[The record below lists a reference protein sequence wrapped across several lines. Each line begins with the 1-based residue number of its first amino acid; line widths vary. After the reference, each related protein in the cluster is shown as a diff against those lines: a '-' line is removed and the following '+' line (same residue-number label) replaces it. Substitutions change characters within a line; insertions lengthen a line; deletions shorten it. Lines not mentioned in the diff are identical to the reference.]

1 MASTITQINKINQII
16 SENIEDPI
24 LILNEKFMCEY
35 ANFEDFKEEK
45 HIFDF
50 IHPDDKKR
58 VNKFIKNIFKH
69 GFGTEESRI
78 IDDKGFFRWYEIKG
92 KRFLDDTNNRRVF
105 LICRDISKFK
115 KIEENYNESQKSFSE
130 LADSLPEIRY
140 WKFIQSKEGV
150 TTVQKTRE
158 MLDLVC
164 DNIPHFIYWK
174 DINLVYIGCNKNFAL
189 MNGLE
194 EGSNII
200 GRTDNDLIWLKNN
213 IETIQE
219 NERRVMKNN
228 IPELNSVASFIT
240 KDGNQVWF
248 EINRIPLHDLKGKVV
263 GILSTYE
270 DITIRKT
277 AEEKLKESE
286 EKYRGILDTI
296 KEGYFEVDI
305 NGKFTF
311 FNDALCE
318 LHGYTNEEMLGVNY
332 QTFVDETN
340 KQKII
345 EVYTEV
351 YQTGNPKFDFQYQ
364 LRNKNGELIT
374 CETSIYLRHDIN
386 GKIVGFSGFL
396 RDITEKFIL
405 EQKIKESEENYRTI
419 FNSSPDYIYVT
430 DVEGNLLEANQSLLD
445 RIGIPLEE
453 LRETNFMQYFA
464 GDDLEGL
471 MEISQGLTLGKEIKG
486 IEVRAKN
493 VHGEIFEYEINAVPL
508 KTNGEITKVLNLA
521 RDITAKKYAEQ
532 RLKDSE
538 KKYRHLFESSPY
550 SIWLMDED
558 GIIVDCN
565 STINS
570 LLSVL
575 KIEDII
581 GKKFSE
587 VLTFLERPDD
597 LIILLKERFDK
608 FLKGDRLGPLE
619 FQITRL
625 NGIKIW
631 LSIQT
636 SIVNIGGKRLTQ
648 AIIQDITDLKE
659 SEEELRILNEEL
671 EQIILERT
679 KELRESEE
687 KYRTLTEQS
696 FLGIAIVQDD
706 IVQYVNNQLANK
718 FGYTVQEIMA
728 WKKGG
733 FLNIIYP
740 EDRKLVAEQARKK
753 QLGESDV
760 TNQYQFRG
768 IKKNGDIIW
777 LETFSK
783 TINYRG
789 KPADF
794 ATVIDISDRIF
805 AEQKLMESER
815 KFRHLYENSPYGIV
829 LLNSEGTII
838 DINSTVP
845 MMFGFDKKDLIGNNY
860 FTLIGV
866 YSSDTMS
873 TLRELPAVLSRR
885 RTLYSNV
892 IPKITEIYK
901 KDGTRTWVQSEIS
914 TIELDDEIIHQ
925 VIIQDITEKRNA
937 EEKLRVS
944 ERQYRTTIDSLG
956 DPLHVVDKDL
966 RIILVNK
973 EFQKWLDDLNIDKQI
988 IGKKIFEAFPFL
1000 TVKVRNEY
1008 QQVFD
1013 NGILVTSMET
1023 NTLDDHDVVT
1033 ETRKIPI
1040 FSEGEIEQVITIIRD
1055 ITENKEMENQLK
1067 KSEEKY
1073 RNMVNNLDVG
1083 FYKGEYKDKLLMHNQ
1098 AVNRILRLKPDESLV
1113 GVKSSQFFINEETR
1127 KRYYDEL
1134 DEKGFIRNLIAQVKK
1149 RDRDIITVN
1158 FNAHIIYDSEGEPVE
1173 VEGTFTDITEKF
1185 KLEQELLESEKKL
1198 REQNIELMK
1207 LDQIKNDF
1215 ITMAAHE
1222 LKTPLISISG
1232 YTDYILMKHRTS
1244 FTPEITEDLLTVQ
1257 RNVKRLEVL
1266 MDQLLEVMKI
1276 DEDKLELQKEQINVR
1291 MIINDCLDDLSYLI
1305 NEKNLEIILNINHE
1319 ITLNV
1324 DTSRIFTVFTNLVSN
1339 AIKFTP
1345 DYGWVEISAEKSK
1358 DGYIFKVKD
1367 NGIGLNEEELGKLF
1381 KKFERIKQPIL
1392 NENSNV
1398 KDNGTGLGLYITKG
1412 IVELH
1417 GGEIHADSEGP
1428 NKGTTFTFTLPI

>member
-1 MASTITQINKINQII
+1 MASTINQINNINQII

-50 IHPDDKKR
+50 IHLDDKKR

-78 IDDKGFFRWYEIKG
+78 IDGKGLFRWYEIKG
-92 KRFLDDTNNRRVF
+92 RRFLDDTNNRMVF

-115 KIEENYNESQKSFSE
+115 KIEESYNESQKRFSE

-140 WKFIQSKEGV
+140 WKLIQSKEGV
-150 TTVQKTRE
+150 RTVQKTRE
-158 MLDLVC
+158 MLDLVL

-174 DINLVYIGCNKNFAL
+174 DINLVYLGCNKNFAL
-189 MNGLE
+189 MNGLV

-228 IPELNSVASFIT
+228 IPEFNSIASFIT

-305 NGKFTF
+305 DGYFTF

-332 QTFVDETN
+332 QSFVDETN
-340 KQKII
+340 KQKIV
-345 EVYTEV
+345 EVYTGV

-374 CETSIYLRHDIN
+374 CESSVYLRHDIN
-386 GKIVGFSGFL
+386 GKIVGFSGIA
-396 RDITEKFIL
+396 RDITEKFQL
-405 EQKIKESEENYRTI
+405 EQKLKNSE
-419 FNSSPDYIYVT
+419 
-430 DVEGNLLEANQSLLD
+430 Q
-445 RIGIPLEE
+445 
-453 LRETNFMQYFA
+453 
-464 GDDLEGL
+464 
-471 MEISQGLTLGKEIKG
+471 
-486 IEVRAKN
+486 
-493 VHGEIFEYEINAVPL
+493 
-508 KTNGEITKVLNLA
+508 
-521 RDITAKKYAEQ
+521 KYH
-532 RLKDSE
+532 
-538 KKYRHLFESSPY
+538 HLFESSPY
-550 SIWLMDED
+550 AIWLMDED
-558 GIIVDCN
+558 GIIIDCN

-581 GKKFSE
+581 GKKFTE
-587 VLTFLERPDD
+587 VLKFLERPDD
-597 LIILLKERFDK
+597 LIFLLKERFDK
-608 FLKGDRLGPLE
+608 FLKSDKLGQLE

-625 NGIKIW
+625 DGRKIW
-631 LSIQT
+631 LSIQSSLVKIEDKT
-636 SIVNIGGKRLTQ
+636 LTQ

-659 SEEELRILNEEL
+659 SEEELRVLNEEL
-671 EQIILERT
+671 EQVILERT

-687 KYRTLTEQS
+687 KFRTIAEQTS
-696 FLGIAIVQDD
+696 LGIAILQEGYVIYTNQALSEITGYSIMDISKWNRNDFAKKIHPDD
-706 IVQYVNNQLANK
+706 LPYVLEQLREK
-718 FGYTVQEIMA
+718 MDGETDQMSHYTVRIINPSKEIR
-728 WKKGG
+728 WIE
-733 FLNIIYP
+733 LH
-740 EDRKLVAEQARKK
+740 
-753 QLGESDV
+753 
-760 TNQYQFRG
+760 
-768 IKKNGDIIW
+768 
-777 LETFSK
+777 SK
-783 TINYRG
+783 AINYQG
-789 KPADF
+789 KIADLITF
-794 ATVIDISDRIF
+794 IDITEKRI

-829 LLNSEGTII
+829 LLNSEGAII
-838 DINSTVP
+838 DINSTIP
-845 MMFGFDKKDLIGNNY
+845 MLFGYDKEDLIGNNY
-860 FTLIGV
+860 STLIGI
-866 YSSDTMS
+866 YTPDTKNA
-873 TLRELPAVLSRR
+873 LRELPDLLSER
-885 RTLYSNV
+885 RTLDSKV
-892 IPKITEIYK
+892 IPKLTEIYK
-901 KDGTRTWVQSEIS
+901 KDNTRAWVQSEIS

-925 VIIQDITEKRNA
+925 VIIQDITEKKNA
-937 EEKLRVS
+937 EEKLKES

-973 EFQKWLDDLNIDKQI
+973 EFEKWLERLNIDKEI
-988 IGKKIFEAFPFL
+988 FGKKIFEAFPFL
-1000 TVKVRNEY
+1000 PSKIREEY
-1008 QQVFD
+1008 EQVFD
-1013 NGILVTSMET
+1013 NGMPLITMET
-1023 NTLDDHDVVT
+1023 TKLDDQDVIT

-1040 FSEGEIEQVITIIRD
+1040 FSEGKVEQVITILRD
-1055 ITENKEMENQLK
+1055 ITENTEMENQLK
-1067 KSEEKY
+1067 ESEEKF
-1073 RNMVNNLDVG
+1073 RTMVNNLDVG
-1083 FYKGEYKDKLLMHNQ
+1083 FYKGEYKGNLLMHNQ
-1098 AVNRILRLKPDESLV
+1098 ALNRILGFKPHDSIV
-1113 GVKSSQFFINEETR
+1113 GAKASRFFVNEETQIQ
-1127 KRYYDEL
+1127 YYKEL
-1134 DEKGFIRNLIAQVKK
+1134 EEKGFIRNFIVQVRMK
-1149 RDRDIITVN
+1149 DSEIITLNV
-1158 FNAHIIYDSEGEPVE
+1158 NAHVIYDSAGKPVE

-1198 REQNIELMK
+1198 REKNIELMQM
-1207 LDQIKNDF
+1207 DQIKNDF
-1215 ITMAAHE
+1215 ITMATHE

-1232 YTDYILMKHRTS
+1232 YTDYILIKHRS
-1244 FTPEITEDLLTVQ
+1244 SLTPEITEDLVTVQ

-1276 DEDKLELQKEQINVR
+1276 DEDKLQLQKEQINVSN
-1291 MIINDCLDDLSYLI
+1291 IINDCLDELSYLI

-1319 ITLNV
+1319 IMLNV
-1324 DTSRIFTVFTNLVSN
+1324 DMTRIFTVFTNLISN

-1345 DYGWVEISAEKSK
+1345 DYGWIEISAKKMNE
-1358 DGYIFKVKD
+1358 GYLFEVKD
-1367 NGIGLNEEELGKLF
+1367 NGIGLTEEELGKLF
-1381 KKFERIKQPIL
+1381 KKFERIIQPIP
-1392 NENSNV
+1392 NENINI
-1398 KDNGTGLGLYITKG
+1398 KDSGTGLGLYITKG

-1417 GGEIHADSEGP
+1417 GGEINADSDGP
-1428 NKGTTFTFTLPI
+1428 NKGSTFTFTLPI